1 MSFTSAFHFAVP
13 EYRTL
18 RYDLELNLNFE
29 LIEAA
34 LLGFPSN
41 YPPGSAENY
50 PDVIP
55 TNGMKWLSLSDNTYR
70 MYLNGVWKVVVIL
83 T

>member
-1 MSFTSAFHFAVP
+1 MPFTSAFHFAVP
-13 EYRTL
+13 LQHTL
-18 RYDLELNLNFE
+18 RYDIELNLNFE

-34 LLGFPSN
+34 LLGFPHNS
-41 YPPGSAENY
+41 PPGSVDNY

-55 TNGMKWLSLSDNTYR
+55 SNGMKWLSLSDNTYR
-70 MYLNGVWKVVVIL
+70 IYLDGTWKVLAIL